1 MKPVT
6 LIPFLVFSVLLT
18 SCSGKKVIEG
28 EPKSTDVVV
37 PQELVKTF
45 EVQEYKSPESDIVP
59 SESDKSMAN
68 KKTEKKKAEK
78 KKVAIK
84 KDKPVLIRR
93 PTVDPLWV
101 GETIWLDVSWLK
113 TRAGEFQ
120 LEVLP
125 FKSINEK
132 KVYNVRG
139 TARTA
144 DFFAFIYKA
153 VDVVESFIDY
163 DGWFPYK
170 FTLVGDETRWKRNYI
185 ELYDHPNK
193 KQYVHVINQKVK
205 TGEVDEDKGYKEMA
219 PLAQDSISAVYYVR
233 TQNMENGKVIKFPMT
248 ANGRVWD
255 TEVHVIGREE
265 IDTKA
270 GKMKAIKCKVM
281 TYFKGNLEQKG
292 DAFIWF
298 SDDDRKFLLKFEA
311 KVKIGW
317 VAGVVKKIEPGT
329 PPELT
334 TRLDAPEKHYKNGK
348 NETKVSWLEQAIEEE
363 NKK

>member
-1 MKPVT
+1 MKQIISI
-6 LIPFLVFSVLLT
+6 LIFSFLLV

-28 EPKSTDVVV
+28 EQKSTEVVV
-37 PQELVKTF
+37 PQELVKNF
-45 EVQEYKSPESDIVP
+45 EVQEYKSPETVQISQ
-59 SESDKSMAN
+59 ELEKNMATKKADK
-68 KKTEKKKAEK
+68 KKTAS
-78 KKVAIK
+78 K
-84 KDKPVLIRR
+84 KDSVALKRR
-93 PTVDPLWV
+93 PAIDPLWI

-125 FKSINEK
+125 YKSINDK

-163 DGWFPYK
+163 EGWFPYK
-170 FTLVGDETRWKRNYI
+170 FTLTGDETRWKRNYI

-205 TGEVDEDKGYKEMA
+205 TGEVDEDKGYKDMT

-233 TQNMENGKVIKFPMT
+233 TQSMETGKIIKFPMT

-255 TEVHVIGREE
+255 TEVHVVAREE

-329 PPELT
+329 PPDQT
-334 TRLDAPEKHYKNGK
+334 TSYSEPEQLYKNTPT
-348 NETKVSWLEQAIEEE
+348 ETKVSWLEQAVEEE
-363 NKK
+363 NKRYKK

>member
-1 MKPVT
+1 MKQFL
-6 LIPFLVFSVLLT
+6 LIILSASLIA
-18 SCSGKKVIEG
+18 SCGGRKVKEG
-28 EPKSTDVVV
+28 EQVSTEVVV

-45 EVQEYKSPESDIVP
+45 EVQEYKSPTSLDLP
-59 SESDKSMAN
+59 TDKSETM
-68 KKTEKKKAEK
+68 KKEQKKKVEKKKAKSTK
-78 KKVAIK
+78 KET
-84 KDKPVLIRR
+84 VLNRR
-93 PTVDPLWV
+93 PLVEPAWV

-125 FKSINEK
+125 YKSINDK
-132 KVYNVRG
+132 KVYNFKG

-153 VDVVESFIDY
+153 VDTVESFVDY
-163 DGWFPYK
+163 EGWFPYK
-170 FTLVGDETRWKRNYI
+170 FTLNGDETRWKRNYI

-205 TGEVDEDKGYKEMA
+205 TGEVDEDKGYKELT

-233 TQNMENGKVIKFPMT
+233 TQNLEIGKVIKFPMT

-255 TEVHVIGREE
+255 TEVHVVEKEE

-270 GKMKAIKCKVM
+270 GRMKAIKTKVM

-292 DAFIWF
+292 DAFLWF
-298 SDDDRKFLLKFEA
+298 SDDDRKYLLKFEA

-329 PPELT
+329 PPEQT
-334 TRLDAPEKHYKNGK
+334 TSNFELAPEYTKSPS
-348 NETKVSWLEQAIEEE
+348 ESKVSWLEKEVQKI
-363 NKK
+363 K